1 MAIKAAQVKELREI
15 TGAGMMDCK
24 KALEETNGDI
34 DKAIEVLREKGLSKV
49 KKKEGRI
56 AAEGLAKFAIA
67 DDGSRASVIEVNSE
81 TDFVAKNEEFI
92 GFVDGLAKL
101 ALDNDAADMDA
112 FMALDFNEDGTV
124 NEALTQKVAKIGEK
138 LSIRRFKKMQEPG
151 TVYVGYLHNMGQIA
165 VVVGLRT
172 EASVDEV
179 AVVGKD
185 VAMQV
190 ASMKPEFLD
199 ESAVDQAY
207 LEHEREILT
216 QEVLNEGKKPEIVD
230 KIVDGKIKKELKEI
244 CLVDQKFVK
253 DSDMS
258 VEEYV
263 AGVAKELGKDISVAS
278 YVRYEVGEGLEKR
291 QDDFAAE
298 VAAQAE

>member
-1 MAIKAAQVKELREI
+1 M
-15 TGAGMMDCK
+15 
-24 KALEETNGDI
+24 
-34 DKAIEVLREKGLSKV
+34 
-49 KKKEGRI
+49 
-56 AAEGLAKFAIA
+56 
-67 DDGSRASVIEVNSE
+67 
-81 TDFVAKNEEFI
+81 AKNEEFI